1 MIRIIQFSNRILS
14 KGGIRYMED
23 INSFADVFEEE
34 YMEESFKESVNKILR
49 SIQDFF
55 KNMIKKFTD
64 FITRRKVKEE
74 FSQAEEIITKK
85 GLKNKKVEVPDIK
98 EMEKLHEDTMNALQK
113 CKTEKDIQKVMY
125 RHEERQQKLRNK
137 GIKVAITAAA
147 LLSLSGL
154 IIKNYKKDITKDYN
168 SAKKVI
174 TVEGNKQTG
183 EYKKTVSYEK
193 VGKGLEK
200 RLEKENITGLQ
211 SGLNRKNP
219 ANIYTKE
226 KLKTEQK
233 QAESQAKNDIFSR
246 TMAGAVRTVC
256 INRMRNKTSFIGRGL
271 RALYD
276 LGGHVDRG
284 VTRVKG
290 I

>member
-1 MIRIIQFSNRILS
+1 MTRIIQFSNQILS

-23 INSFADVFEEE
+23 INSFSDVFEEE

-49 SIQDFF
+49 IIQDFF

-74 FSQAEEIITKK
+74 FSQAEQIITKK

-98 EMEKLHEDTMNALQK
+98 EMEKVHEDTMNALQK

-137 GIKVAITAAA
+137 GIKVAITAAT
-147 LLSLSGL
+147 LLTLSGL
-154 IIKNYKKDITKDYN
+154 IIKNYKKDISKDYN

-183 EYKKTVSYEK
+183 EYKKTVTYEK

-211 SGLNRKNP
+211 SSLIRKNP
-219 ANIYTKE
+219 ANTYTKE

-233 QAESQAKNDIFSR
+233 QAEIQAKNDKFNR
-246 TMAGAVRTVC
+246 TMAGAVRKVC

-276 LGGHVDRG
+276 LGGYVDSG

-290 I
+290 L

>member
-1 MIRIIQFSNRILS
+1 
-14 KGGIRYMED
+14 MED

-34 YMEESFKESVNKILR
+34 YMEESFKESANKILR

-64 FITRRKVKEE
+64 FITRRKLKEE
-74 FSQAEEIITKK
+74 FSQAEEVITKK
-85 GLKNKKVEVPDIK
+85 GLKNKKVEVPNIK
-98 EMEKLHEDTMNALQK
+98 EMEKVHEDTMNALQK

-137 GIKVAITAAA
+137 GIKVAITAAV
-147 LLSLSGL
+147 LLTLSGL
-154 IIKNYKKDITKDYN
+154 IIKNYKKDISKDYN

-183 EYKKTVSYEK
+183 EYKKTVTYEK

-200 RLEKENITGLQ
+200 RLEKENTTGLQ
-211 SGLNRKNP
+211 SSLIRKNP
-219 ANIYTKE
+219 ANTYTKE

-233 QAESQAKNDIFSR
+233 QAEIQAKNDNFRR
-246 TMAGAVRTVC
+246 TMAGAVRKVC
-256 INRMRNKTSFIGRGL
+256 VDRMKNRTSFLGRGL
-271 RALYD
+271 RTLYS
-276 LGGHVDRG
+276 LGEYVDSG

-290 I
+290 LGGK

>member
-1 MIRIIQFSNRILS
+1 
-14 KGGIRYMED
+14 MED
-23 INSFADVFEEE
+23 INSFADVFEEG
-34 YMEESFKESVNKILR
+34 YMEESFKESVNKIFR

-233 QAESQAKNDIFSR
+233 QAESQAKNDNFSK
-246 TMAGAVRTVC
+246 TMAGAVRKVC

-276 LGGHVDRG
+276 LGGYVHSG
-284 VTRVKG
+284 ATRVKG